1 MKYSYGELIILQE
14 DIKRHMTRTR
24 EGDRVFRQYEVIT
37 QLIDNVFSG
46 LETEDDETISE
57 WATATF
63 GEVKNNISIAT
74 RANKE
79 MAELLHLLAIC
90 DTDPKAAEEAA
101 DVVIVLCRL
110 FTRLK
115 TRLQAQV
122 DAKMKINRGREWT
135 VDGSGHGQHVPHV
148 HDNGCGGTGCP
159 EGQ

>member
-1 MKYSYGELIILQE
+1 MKPYSYGELILLADKCELLLNRDQE
-14 DIKRHMTRTR
+14 I
-24 EGDRVFRQYEVIT
+24 VT
-37 QLIDNVFSG
+37 QLIDDVFDR
-46 LETEDDETISE
+46 LDQEDDETISE
-57 WATATF
+57 WATETF

-122 DAKMKINRGREWT
+122 DAKMKINRGREWS
-135 VDGSGHGQHVPHV
+135 VDGSGHGQHVVRDDGKPTP
-148 HDNGCGGTGCP
+148 GTVQVRTH
-159 EGQ
+159 EDDR